1 MLFRG
6 LIDAIYDRLPEF
18 GADETIEMGDRD
30 DPAHPVGEG
39 LQLTDVGT
47 ACEFQEHA
55 AEQVQVNLLPGDD
68 PRLAA
73 ISLTFVDED
82 GVSREWSIEH
92 DNYHPEYY
100 HD

>member
-1 MLFRG
+1 MLFR
-6 LIDAIYDRLPEF
+6 LIDAVYARFSLGKDK
-18 GADETIEMGDRD
+18 TVEMGDRD
-30 DPAHPVGEG
+30 GPAHPVGEG

-47 ACEFQEHA
+47 AREFQEHA
-55 AEQVQVNLLPGDD
+55 AEQVQVDLLPGDD

-92 DNYHPEYY
+92 DDYHPEDY